1 MDLELLRTFR
11 TFKLISSNFATMQC
25 TYIPGRVAYIV
36 CTRAVPRYAPR
47 PAPGVVVLIYADVSA
62 RALGGPV
69 VDDGARRHPVSHRD
83 RAQATR
89 GGLGA
94 VPERVRLPHRPPH
107 GAQTREQ
114 LSLSSPSN
122 YSDQDMDVSYE
133 YSSRS

>member
-1 MDLELLRTFR
+1 VDLELLRTFR
-11 TFKLISSNFATMQC
+11 TFKLISSNFTTMQC
-25 TYIPGRVAYIV
+25 TYIPGRVHCVHA
-36 CTRAVPRYAPR
+36 CRPSLRPPR
-47 PAPGVVVLIYADVSA
+47 PGVVVLIYADVSA

-122 YSDQDMDVSYE
+122 YSDQDMDVSCE